1 MVATNGDELDVV
13 EPDWLEIE
21 SRQIDALGPKFEAL
35 VDTLMREMGGVPGKR
50 EEVRRCLYHELKVF
64 GDQAGL
70 YHEIA
75 NAKPREWLKRV
86 HRAAKAL
93 KDLLDD
99 ATEVWPTP
107 DAEWA
112 DLRNRLPDGALT
124 RLAGD
129 VSCLVAV
136 TKDPSD
142 ICRPVGRRSHGAL
155 HQFVADLAETYK
167 RYTGKKAGRS
177 RRRRR
182 GVNKGPEAPSGPFF
196 RLVKAALSAAG
207 VEMSAA
213 AIDSLIGRVIKERR
227 G

>member
-1 MVATNGDELDVV
+1 MATNGDELDVV

-21 SRQIDALGPKFEAL
+21 SRQIDALGPKFAAL
-35 VDTLMREMGGVPGKR
+35 VDTLMREMGGVPEKR
-50 EEVRRCLYHELKVF
+50 DEVRRSLYHHLLDF
-64 GDQAGL
+64 GNQAGL
-70 YHEIA
+70 YHEIQ
-75 NAKPREWLKRV
+75 NAKPRQWLKRV

-112 DLRNRLPDGALT
+112 DLRNRLPNGALT

-155 HQFVADLAETYK
+155 H
-167 RYTGKKAGRS
+167 
-177 RRRRR
+177 
-182 GVNKGPEAPSGPFF
+182 
-196 RLVKAALSAAG
+196 
-207 VEMSAA
+207 
-213 AIDSLIGRVIKERR
+213 
-227 G
+227 

>member
-1 MVATNGDELDVV
+1 MATNKDEIV
-13 EPDWLEIE
+13 EPDWWLEAE
-21 SRQIDALGPKFEAL
+21 RRQIDELGPKFEAL
-35 VDTLMREMGGVPGKR
+35 VDTLMREIGSEPDNR
-50 EEVRRCLYHELKVF
+50 DEARRSLYANLFIFEN
-64 GDQAGL
+64 QAAL

-75 NAKPREWLKRV
+75 NAKPRQWLERV

-112 DLRNRLPDGALT
+112 DLRNCLPDGALT

-129 VSCLVAV
+129 VSCLVTV
-136 TKDPSD
+136 TKDPSE
-142 ICRPVGRRSHGAL
+142 IRRPAGRRSHAAL
-155 HQFVADLAETYK
+155 HEFVASLAETYK

-182 GVNKGPEAPSGPFF
+182 GVTKGPEQPSGPFF
-196 RLVKAALSAAG
+196 RLVEAALLAAG
-207 VEMSAA
+207 RQMSAQ
-213 AIDSLIGRVIKERR
+213 AIDSRIVRVIKERR

>member
-1 MVATNGDELDVV
+1 MATNGDEMDIV
-13 EPDWLEIE
+13 EADWLEME
-21 SRQIDALGPKFEAL
+21 RRQIDALGPKFEAL
-35 VDTLMREMGGVPGKR
+35 VDTLMREMGDVPEKR
-50 EEVRRCLYHELKVF
+50 EEVRRSLYDDLNVF
-64 GDQAGL
+64 ANQAGL
-70 YHEIA
+70 YQEIA

-86 HRAAKAL
+86 HRTAKAF
-93 KDLLDD
+93 KNFLDD

-136 TKDPSD
+136 TKDLRD
-142 ICRPVGRRSHGAL
+142 LDRRRGPNQAL
-155 HQFVADLAETYK
+155 HEFVADLADTFK
-167 RYTGKKAGRS
+167 LYTGKKAGRS

-207 VEMSAA
+207 VQMSDA
-213 AIDSLIGRVIKERR
+213 AINSLIGRVIKKRR